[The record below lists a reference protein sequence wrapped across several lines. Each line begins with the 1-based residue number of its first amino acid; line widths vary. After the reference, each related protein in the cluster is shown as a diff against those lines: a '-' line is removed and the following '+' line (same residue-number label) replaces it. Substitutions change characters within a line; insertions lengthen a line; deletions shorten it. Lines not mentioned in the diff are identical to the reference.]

1 LSDLQESSATN
12 GYGPFEKDK
21 SNGGAGSNDGNT
33 LTLNGIT
40 FTKGLGVHAYSELI
54 YDIDGQGFGSFIA
67 TLGIDDEVNSND
79 CGTVIFKV
87 YLDNSLAY
95 QSAILNPASASLPIN
110 ISVAG
115 KSSIRLVVE
124 DAGNGSCGDHA
135 NWADAKFLVACVNN
149 DILAPSTPQNL
160 SVSNQASGYL
170 FSWNAVNDNLDTQ
183 IEYEVFLNGLF
194 LGNSFSTN
202 FSTDSLP
209 SGINYFTVQ
218 AKDDSGNRSVS
229 KAFFIDNCPLT
240 LNISQTGNVSNQ
252 TIARKASG
260 YITANNVINNQSNVE
275 YRAGNSVILN
285 PGFSVTQSVFVI
297 KIQGCDN

>member
-1 LSDLQESSATN
+1 M
-12 GYGPFEKDK
+12 
-21 SNGGAGSNDGNT
+21 
-33 LTLNGIT
+33 
-40 FTKGLGVHAYSELI
+40 I
-54 YDIDGQGFGSFIA
+54 YNIAGQGFDDFSA
-67 TLGIDDEVNSND
+67 TLGVDDEVNSND

-95 QSAILNPASASLPIN
+95 QSAVLNPTSAPIPIN

-115 KSSIRLVVE
+115 KSTIRLVAE
-124 DAGNGSCGDHA
+124 DAGDGNCGDHA
-135 NWADAKFLVACVNN
+135 NWADTKFLVACVNN

-160 SVSNQASGYL
+160 SVSNQSSGYL
-170 FSWNAVNDNLDTQ
+170 FSWNAVNDNHDMQ

-202 FSTDSLP
+202 FSTNSLP
-209 SGINYFTVQ
+209 SGVNYFTVQ
-218 AKDDSGNRSVS
+218 SKDDSGNRSVS
-229 KAFFIDNCPLT
+229 KAFFIDNCPST

-275 YRAGNSVILN
+275 YRAGNSVILS